1 MRVKGTM
8 DEKNK
13 GIFAGLTLFAI
24 SILVIINF
32 GIVKLTNSQLL
43 GGRFIAIFNLILTA
57 IIGSFG
63 AVTLFLVA
71 ALYFNWKIPCF
82 SFNQKIYHRILFPL
96 IIFSG
101 RILNIPRERI
111 QQSLIDINNNIVK
124 LRGIKVKPDE
134 LLLLLPHC
142 LQNSNCRIKL
152 INNLANCCRCGEC
165 SIKDLSE
172 IGINQKIRLSL
183 AKGGTEARKILGEIK
198 PKAVIAVACERDLI
212 SGIIDSYPISVYGI
226 INNRPFG
233 YCKDTCINL
242 RAIRDGIEFFLG
254 EEIAS

>member
-1 MRVKGTM
+1 MKIKGTM
-8 DEKNK
+8 DAKNK
-13 GIFAGLTLFAI
+13 GIFAGLTLFAL

-43 GGRFIAIFNLILTA
+43 SGRFIAVFNLILTA

-63 AVTLFLVA
+63 ALTLFLVA
-71 ALYFNWKIPCF
+71 ALYFGWKIPCF
-82 SFNQKIYHRILFPL
+82 SFSQKIYHRILFP
-96 IIFSG
+96 IIILSG
-101 RILNIPRERI
+101 RILNISKERI
-111 QQSLIDINNNIVK
+111 QQSLIDINNSIVK

-152 INNLANCCRCGEC
+152 ANNLVNCLKCGEC
-165 SIKDLSE
+165 SIKNLSE

-233 YCKDTCINL
+233 YCRDTCINL
-242 RAIRDGIEFFLG
+242 QAIKEGIDLFLG
-254 EEIAS
+254 GESAS

>member
-1 MRVKGTM
+1 MRIKGTM
-8 DEKNK
+8 NEKNK
-13 GIFAGLTLFAI
+13 GIFAGLALFAL
-24 SILVIINF
+24 SLLVILDL

-43 GGRFIAIFNLILTA
+43 GGRFIAIFNLVLTV

-63 AVTLFLVA
+63 AIILFLVA
-71 ALYFNWKIPCF
+71 ALFFNWHIPCF
-82 SFNQKIYHRILFPL
+82 SFSQKIYHRILFPL

-101 RILNIPRERI
+101 RILKIPKERI
-111 QQSLIDINNNIVK
+111 QQSLIDINNSIVK

-142 LQNSNCRIKL
+142 LQNSNCKIKL
-152 INNLANCCRCGEC
+152 TNNLNNCAKCGEC
-165 SIKDLSE
+165 TIKDLYE
-172 IGINQKIRLSL
+172 AGINQKIKMSL

-212 SGIIDSYPISVYGI
+212 SGIIDSYPLSVFGI

-242 RAIRDGIEFFLG
+242 QAIKEGIELFLG
-254 EEIAS
+254 EHSAS